1 MIKVDHT
8 VTTNITDGITIID
21 SQMPADILLSFESFR
36 REASIRGCVFFNE
49 TNENN
54 SVRTVAFIW
63 DTQTIMDSFVEWCN
77 ENGYLDLYTRF
88 TAVIEAN
95 GGTLTKTVTEI

>member
-21 SQMPADILLSFESFR
+21 SQMPADILLSFDLFR
-36 REASIRGCVFFNE
+36 EEASIRGCVFFSE

-54 SVRTVAFIW
+54 SVRTISFIW
-63 DTQTIMDSFVEWCN
+63 GTQTIMDSFVEWCN
-77 ENGYLDLYTRF
+77 EREDLDLYAQF

-95 GGTLTKTVTEI
+95 GGTLTKTFTEI

>member
-1 MIKVDHT
+1 MIKADHT

-36 REASIRGCVFFNE
+36 QEAADRGCLFFSE

-54 SVRTVAFIW
+54 SVRTISFIW
-63 DTQTIMDSFVEWCN
+63 DNQTIMNSFVEWCN
-77 ENGYLDLYTRF
+77 EREYLDLYTRF
-88 TAVIEAN
+88 TAVIEDN
-95 GGTLTKTVTEI
+95 GGTLTKTFTEI